1 VLVTVHVAVSLD
13 GRIALNGATT
23 ALSTP
28 EGRRSAHSARAVAD
42 AVLVGSGT
50 VRIDDPR
57 LTVRE
62 VEGRNP
68 LRVVLASSLDL
79 PPTARVFDKCGSV
92 LVIGVRGEAS
102 ERAIVVPSGADG
114 MVGLAGAL
122 EVLRNRGVER
132 LLVEGGSRVLTSFF
146 RAGLVDR
153 VEIEYAM
160 TFLGGGT
167 PLVEALPLPVRL
179 TDVTT
184 ERLGTSVLV
193 RGAVVR

>member
-1 VLVTVHVAVSLD
+1 VHVATSLD
-13 GRIALNGATT
+13 GRIALDGRTT

-28 EGRRSAHSARAVAD
+28 EGRRSAHSARAAAD

-68 LRVVLASSLDL
+68 LRIVLASSLAL
-79 PPTARVFDKCGSV
+79 PSNARVFDKCGSV
-92 LVIGVRGEAS
+92 LVIGVEGHEGSLENA
-102 ERAIVVPSGADG
+102 EVVLVRSGPDG
-114 MVGLAGAL
+114 MVGLREAL
-122 EVLRNRGVER
+122 EVLRKRGVER
-132 LLVEGGSRVLTSFF
+132 LLVEGGARVLTSFF
-146 RAGLVDR
+146 KAGLVDR
-153 VEIEYAM
+153 VEIEFAM
-160 TFLGGGT
+160 TVLGGGT
-167 PLVEALPLPVRL
+167 PLVETLPVPVRL

-193 RGAVVR
+193 RGTVSK